1 MSTENTVP
9 AQGQK
14 FELEA
19 FALVQR
25 QAQLFMHRLV
35 SEYSLSNHEQIRMV
49 NFLNGLIEDYRDLG
63 IADSVHSMITALGGG
78 YSAALPDP
86 RPEAREKSKNSALKV
101 IAELREMDF
110 STAEINSLSPEMKKL
125 TELATL
131 WGNTE
136 GLNMM
141 DSMPRK

>member
-19 FALVQR
+19 FSLVQR
-25 QAQLFMHRLV
+25 QARLLLNRLV
-35 SEYSLSNHEQIRMV
+35 DEYSLSNHERIRMV
-49 NFLNGLIEDYRDLG
+49 NFLNGLIEDYRNLG
-63 IADSVHSMITALGGG
+63 IAESVHSMINALGGG
-78 YSAALPDP
+78 YSEELPDP
-86 RPEAREKSKNSALKV
+86 RPETREKAKNSALKV

-110 STAEINSLSPEMKKL
+110 STEEINALSPDMKTL
-125 TELATL
+125 TELSTL

-141 DSMPRK
+141 DNMPRK